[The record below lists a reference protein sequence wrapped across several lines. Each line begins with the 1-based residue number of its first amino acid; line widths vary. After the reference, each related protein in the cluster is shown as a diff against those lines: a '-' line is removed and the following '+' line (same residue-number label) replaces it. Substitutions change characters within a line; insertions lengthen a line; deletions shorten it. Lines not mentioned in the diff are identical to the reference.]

1 MLASVSLTHGPT
13 VGPPIW
19 PSCISNSFSMLCM
32 SAGHFFHVSKNHFK
46 TGLAS
51 KERHYSTLNVQ
62 FRHSSDMA
70 TLLQLSRFAV
80 QTSVYV
86 SQPAKINR
94 KCDVTLISRARLPQ
108 TFFSQLSMVVN
119 LLGAVLH
126 PVARE
131 LLNSTWNHSQFNF
144 KPWMQSR
151 VVPTV

>member
-1 MLASVSLTHGPT
+1 M
-13 VGPPIW
+13 
-19 PSCISNSFSMLCM
+19 
-32 SAGHFFHVSKNHFK
+32 HVSRSFFSREQKSFQDGVGFK
-46 TGLAS
+46 RKAF
-51 KERHYSTLNVQ
+51 V
-62 FRHSSDMA
+62 FSSGCSVMA

-119 LLGAVLH
+119 LLGAILH

-131 LLNSTWNHSQFNF
+131 LLNSTWNHSQFKF
-144 KPWMQSR
+144 KPWMQSG
-151 VVPTV
+151 VVPTVWFPLEKSSFPTTKVPLFKINIILNVFKSLF